1 MKPVYSMDD
10 LSSRDRLEEGCAKPA
25 KLAVIGQPI
34 HHSRSPQM
42 HQAAL
47 DQAGIEAR
55 YIRLE
60 VAPGMVRPALDRMI
74 GLGFVGCN
82 VTVPH
87 KLEAMTCCDQ
97 VDDEARLL
105 GAVNTLRFDDGRII
119 GYNTDGPGFAA
130 AVEQAFGL
138 PLEGMRVAIVGAG
151 GGAGR
156 ALAVFCALR
165 GVASL
170 LLANRSTDKLAEI
183 RRTLESIAP
192 GLAVTCCG
200 TGTAEFQ
207 EGLRTVDLL
216 VNATSLGMED
226 GDDLP
231 VPAGWIPK
239 GAMIYD
245 AIYQPAETKLLGEA
259 ARRGCAVS
267 NGLGM
272 LLHQGAEAFRIWFPG
287 SEPLAAMRAGLAQG

>member
-1 MKPVYSMDD
+1 MKPVYGIDD
-10 LSSRDRLEEGCAKPA
+10 LRSRETLDEGCGKPA

-47 DQAGIEAR
+47 DRAGIDAR
-55 YIRLE
+55 YIRVE

-87 KLEAMTCCDQ
+87 KLEAMTCCDE
-97 VDDEARLL
+97 VDDEARLS
-105 GAVNTLRFDDGRII
+105 GAVNTLRFDAGRII
-119 GYNTDGPGFAA
+119 GYNTDGPGFAT
-130 AVEQAFGL
+130 AVEKAFGL
-138 PLEGMRVAIVGAG
+138 PLQGMRVAIVGAG

-156 ALAVFCALR
+156 ALAVFCTLR

-170 LLANRSTDKLAEI
+170 LLANRSTEKLAEI
-183 RRTLESIAP
+183 RHTLKSIAP
-192 GLAVTCCG
+192 GLAVTSCG

-207 EGLRTVDLL
+207 EGLRAVDLL
-216 VNATSLGMED
+216 VNATSLGMKD

-231 VPAGWIPK
+231 VPASWIPR
-239 GAMIYD
+239 GAMVYD
-245 AIYQPAETKLLGEA
+245 AIYQPAETELLSEA
-259 ARRGCAVS
+259 TRLGCAVS

-287 SEPLAAMRAGLAQG
+287 SEPLEAMKAGLAQR